1 MASLRVS
8 ESPGAGLSVFSDP
21 RSVAVVGASADPAK
35 WGYWLARGALRGADH
50 RRVHL
55 VNARRHDV
63 DGVPSVGSL
72 GEIDDVPDLVV
83 LCAPAQHVPALVD
96 EALALGARGLVGI
109 TAGIDAVHGAGTE
122 RRLGERIGRAGARLL
137 GPNCLGVYDAASQ
150 LELAWGTFVPGNLA
164 IVSQSGQLGLELAG
178 LAAHAGLGVARF
190 VSVGNQVDVTAT
202 EVLDDLVGHDAT
214 KAVVLYLESF
224 ADGRRLV
231 RTMRRLRAAGKP
243 VAVLTVGASDAS
255 RAAARSHTG
264 SLTASTEVVA
274 AACAAAGAVLVET
287 PAQAVD
293 LAHLLLSGTFPA
305 GRRVAVVSD
314 SGGQGAVAADALA
327 REGLSVPRFSPG
339 VCERLTGML
348 PAAAAVTNPVDLA
361 GAGEQDLD
369 TYARVVGEV
378 VAGGEVDA
386 VVLSGYFGCYGSDAP
401 ALADREL
408 RVVEA
413 LAALQRRSGCPVV
426 VHSMSHDSTAVRSM
440 REQAVPTLHTI
451 DAVARSL
458 RLATEAGSPVDPE
471 TGGGDQEAP
480 GAGVGTALGY
490 LAGRR
495 FLAGYGVRYPAATA
509 VHSPADLTAAV
520 QDIAGP
526 FVLKAGWLEHKTEAG
541 GVAIGL
547 PDGAALAAALRD
559 MQARLGSGEYVVEA
573 MDVRPDVVELLV
585 GARRDPSFG
594 PVVVVGLGGV
604 QAELYRDVAVALA
617 PVTVAQALGML
628 RSLRGFPLLTGWRG
642 RPAVDVVAAA
652 WVVAGMSRVLPE
664 NPDVAECEVN
674 PLRVGPG
681 GALAVDSLVISSAVD
696 RTHSTTTPAEASA

>member
-255 RAAARSHTG
+255 RAAARSHTEIG
-264 SLTASTEVVA
+264 R
-274 AACAAAGAVLVET
+274 
-287 PAQAVD
+287 
-293 LAHLLLSGTFPA
+293 AH
-305 GRRVAVVSD
+305 V
-314 SGGQGAVAADALA
+314 
-327 REGLSVPRFSPG
+327 
-339 VCERLTGML
+339 
-348 PAAAAVTNPVDLA
+348 
-361 GAGEQDLD
+361 
-369 TYARVVGEV
+369 
-378 VAGGEVDA
+378 
-386 VVLSGYFGCYGSDAP
+386 
-401 ALADREL
+401 
-408 RVVEA
+408 
-413 LAALQRRSGCPVV
+413 
-426 VHSMSHDSTAVRSM
+426 
-440 REQAVPTLHTI
+440 
-451 DAVARSL
+451 
-458 RLATEAGSPVDPE
+458 
-471 TGGGDQEAP
+471 
-480 GAGVGTALGY
+480 
-490 LAGRR
+490 
-495 FLAGYGVRYPAATA
+495 
-509 VHSPADLTAAV
+509 
-520 QDIAGP
+520 
-526 FVLKAGWLEHKTEAG
+526 
-541 GVAIGL
+541 
-547 PDGAALAAALRD
+547 
-559 MQARLGSGEYVVEA
+559 
-573 MDVRPDVVELLV
+573 
-585 GARRDPSFG
+585 
-594 PVVVVGLGGV
+594 
-604 QAELYRDVAVALA
+604 
-617 PVTVAQALGML
+617 
-628 RSLRGFPLLTGWRG
+628 
-642 RPAVDVVAAA
+642 
-652 WVVAGMSRVLPE
+652 
-664 NPDVAECEVN
+664 
-674 PLRVGPG
+674 
-681 GALAVDSLVISSAVD
+681 
-696 RTHSTTTPAEASA
+696 